1 MEIEVPILCNKNNGL
16 DISMELGSTAI
27 YNVQLHVLC
36 TMVRIFVLVIF
47 KRCIQRMYMCFGW
60 LMCLS
65 ENKRQW
71 LVLVSEIK
79 LSSVIYLTLD

>member
-27 YNVQLHVLC
+27 YNVQLHVRR
-36 TMVRIFVLVIF
+36 TFRIFVLVIF

-65 ENKRQW
+65 ENKRQR

>member
-16 DISMELGSTAI
+16 DISMELGTAI

-47 KRCIQRMYMCFGW
+47 KRGIQRMYMCFRR